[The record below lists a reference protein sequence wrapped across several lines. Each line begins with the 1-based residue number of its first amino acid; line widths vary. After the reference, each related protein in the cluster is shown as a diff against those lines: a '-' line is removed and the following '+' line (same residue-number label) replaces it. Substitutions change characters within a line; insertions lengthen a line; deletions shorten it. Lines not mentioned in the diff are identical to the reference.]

1 MHTFMN
7 NTSKHYLV
15 MHDSEYR
22 DLLGSAGPGI
32 GVGVVLPGRGAGG
45 VGVKIGVQ

>member
-1 MHTFMN
+1 MLAFIKI
-7 NTSKHYLV
+7 TSKLYRV
-15 MHDSEYR
+15 MHCSEYR